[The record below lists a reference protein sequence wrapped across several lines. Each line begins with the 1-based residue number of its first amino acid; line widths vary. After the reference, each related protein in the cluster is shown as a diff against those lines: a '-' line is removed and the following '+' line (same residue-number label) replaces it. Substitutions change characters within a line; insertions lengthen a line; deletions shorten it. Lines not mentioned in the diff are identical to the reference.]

1 MRIVHSITFCFS
13 IFLFFI
19 FLNCYS
25 QSLIY
30 LPLRYDVPA
39 QEIYQLLVKPQKNAY
54 LVLKKIGSAHPLMGI
69 LATYAGYITT
79 SNEFGEIIF
88 PRHQE
93 RTPLYIAITEEI
105 APVMRF
111 FGTIDHWEFSSI
123 KDTLFIEIDLQRSTT
138 SPDASGEQ
146 FSVKTV
152 SIPEDNIVPYA
163 TIVIFGDPDDFEIPE
178 GLFPHNHKKHWILPP
193 LVLKKST
200 GATKNM
206 VTTLPLLQFF
216 RPLSIIAQKPNPQS
230 LIRMNK

>member
-1 MRIVHSITFCFS
+1 MRIMHSITFCFS
-13 IFLFFI
+13 IFLFFF
-19 FLNCYS
+19 FLNSHC

-30 LPLRYDVPA
+30 LPLQYEVPA
-39 QEIYQLLVKPQKNAY
+39 QEIYQLLVQPQKNAY
-54 LVLKKIGSAHPLMGI
+54 LVLKKIGSVHPLMGI

-105 APVMRF
+105 TPVMRF
-111 FGTIDHWEFSSI
+111 TNTIDHLEFSST
-123 KDTLFIEIDLQRSTT
+123 KDTLFIEVDLQRSTT
-138 SPDASGEQ
+138 STDTGEQ

-152 SIPEDNIVPYA
+152 SIPEDNIIPYA
-163 TIVIFGDPDDFEIPE
+163 TIVIFDDPDDFEIPE
-178 GLFPHNHKKHWILPP
+178 GTFPHNHKKHWILPP
-193 LVLKKST
+193 LLLKKNA

-206 VTTLPLLQFF
+206 ITSLPLLRFF
-216 RPLSIIAQKPNPQS
+216 RPLSIVGQKPNQKS